1 MALTS
6 GGRNLTYLDDSNLFA
21 VHELQRDTNYS
32 LKVSKMV
39 RYKIFDVHFS
49 LIGENLS
56 DNVILFDDIRINEQ
70 RYSIDAT
77 ISIK

>member
-1 MALTS
+1 M
-6 GGRNLTYLDDSNLFA
+6 YLDDSNLFT

-39 RYKIFDVHFS
+39 RYKMFDVLIS

-70 RYSIDAT
+70 RYSFDAN
-77 ISIK
+77 ISIQ